1 MVLESITTPLKAER
15 KPWDLF
21 FVGLLYSSVAMFLA
35 LWIFR
40 EQASLV
46 MVFLTVTATV
56 PLMYNTLKFEEEKD
70 LVIQKERILLKEH
83 SKALSFFM
91 FLFLGFLLAFAIWY
105 VFLPEKTIEQ
115 TFSIQLQT
123 IKTINS
129 KIIGHTINS
138 ASTASGVLLQIF
150 SNNVKVFL
158 FCIFFSFFYGAG
170 AIFILTWNA
179 SVISA
184 AIGTFIR
191 NNISMYANSIGL
203 TKIAGYFGVFSLGL
217 LRYSIHGIPEILA
230 YFIGGLAGG
239 IISVAVIRHDFG
251 SGHFK
256 KILFDSLDLVVL
268 GIFVLFIAALL
279 EVFIT
284 PLFF

>member
-1 MVLESITTPLKAER
+1 MVLESIISPLKAEK

-21 FVGLLYSSVAMFLA
+21 FIGLLYSSVAMFLA

-40 EQASLV
+40 DQASLV

-70 LVIQKERILLKEH
+70 LAIPKERALIKEH
-83 SKALSFFM
+83 GKALSFFM
-91 FLFLGFLLAFAIWY
+91 FLFLGFLLAFTIWY
-105 VFLPEKTIEQ
+105 VFLPEKIIEQ
-115 TFSIQLQT
+115 TFNIQLQT

-129 KIIGHTINS
+129 NILGFSINS
-138 ASTASGVLLQIF
+138 ASNVLLQIF

-158 FCIFFSFFYGAG
+158 FCVFFSFFYGAG

-184 AIGTFIR
+184 AVGTFIR
-191 NNISMYANSIGL
+191 NNLSMYANAVGL
-203 TKIAGYFGVFSLGL
+203 TKVAGYFGVFSLGL
-217 LRYSIHGIPEILA
+217 LRYSIHGVPEILA

-256 KILFDSLDLVVL
+256 KILFDSLDLIVL

-279 EVFIT
+279 EVFMT

>member
-1 MVLESITTPLKAER
+1 MVLESITTPLKAEK

-21 FVGLLYSSVAMFLA
+21 FIGLLYSSVAMFLA

-70 LVIQKERILLKEH
+70 LSITKESLLIKEH
-83 SKALSFFM
+83 GKALLFFM
-91 FLFLGFLLAFAIWY
+91 FLFLGFLLAFSIWY
-105 VFLPEKTIEQ
+105 VFLPENTIEQ
-115 TFSIQLQT
+115 TFHIQLQT
-123 IKTINS
+123 IKSINS
-129 KIIGHTINS
+129 KVIGHSINS
-138 ASTASGVLLQIF
+138 ASTTSGVLLQIF

-191 NNISMYANSIGL
+191 NNMSMYANSIGL
-203 TKIAGYFGVFSLGL
+203 TKVAGYFGVFSLGL
-217 LRYSIHGIPEILA
+217 LRYSIHGVPEILA

-256 KILFDSLDLVVL
+256 KILFDALDLVVL
-268 GIFVLFIAALL
+268 GIFVLFIASLL
-279 EVFIT
+279 EVFMT

>member
-1 MVLESITTPLKAER
+1 MVLESIITPIKAEK

-21 FVGLLYSSVAMFLA
+21 FIGLLYSSVAMFLA

-40 EQASLV
+40 DQASLV

-56 PLMYNTLKFEEEKD
+56 PLMYNTLKYEEEKD
-70 LVIQKERILLKEH
+70 LSIEKESTLLKEH
-83 SKALSFFM
+83 SKVLSFFM

-105 VFLPEKTIEQ
+105 VFLPEKIIEQ
-115 TFSIQLQT
+115 TFNIQLQT
-123 IKTINS
+123 IKSINS
-129 KIIGHTINS
+129 KVLGHSIDS
-138 ASTASGVLLQIF
+138 ASLASGVLLQIF

-158 FCIFFSFFYGAG
+158 FCVFFSFFYGAG

-191 NNISMYANSIGL
+191 NNLSMYANSIGL

-239 IISVAVIRHDFG
+239 IISVAVIKHDFG

-279 EVFIT
+279 EVFLT

>member
-1 MVLESITTPLKAER
+1 MVLESIISPLKAEK

-21 FVGLLYSSVAMFLA
+21 FIGLLYSSVAMFLA

-40 EQASLV
+40 DQASLV

-70 LVIQKERILLKEH
+70 LAIPKERALIKEH
-83 SKALSFFM
+83 GKALSFFM
-91 FLFLGFLLAFAIWY
+91 FLFLGFLLAFTVWY
-105 VFLPEKTIEQ
+105 VFLPEKIIEQ
-115 TFSIQLQT
+115 TFNIQLQT

-129 KIIGHTINS
+129 NILGFSINS
-138 ASTASGVLLQIF
+138 ASNVLLQIF

-158 FCIFFSFFYGAG
+158 FCVFFSFFYGAG

-184 AIGTFIR
+184 AVGTFIR
-191 NNISMYANSIGL
+191 NNLSMYANAVGL
-203 TKIAGYFGVFSLGL
+203 TKVAGYFGVFSLGL
-217 LRYSIHGIPEILA
+217 LRYSIHGVPEILA

-256 KILFDSLDLVVL
+256 KILFDSLDLIVL

-279 EVFIT
+279 EVFMT